1 MKAYEKHVAKNG
13 KPSSHSEAKE
23 IVAGLAG
30 VFIDREVESRG
41 VSRRRLLR
49 CSQLNTVLPNAY
61 CVNTVL

>member
-30 VFIDREVESRG
+30 AFIDREVESRG
-41 VSRRRLLR
+41 VRRLLR
-49 CSQLNTVLPNAY
+49 CSQLNAY
-61 CVNTVL
+61 CINTFL

>member
-30 VFIDREVESRG
+30 AFIDREVESRG
-41 VSRRRLLR
+41 VRRLLR